1 MRLRHPSRCDRARSH
16 DRVCCSLLE
25 DPATLYRS
33 ASDERRRR
41 LNQAIFTHLF
51 VCNAKMTDS
60 SVTPPL
66 AELLAADAGLHALQ
80 ATSSESA
87 VASALEAKLTKLGP
101 HNTGAAGSTS
111 GGSVALAKDLYQ
123 AVRSRDDCSKHSVV
137 RAVGLEP
144 TSSFEHRHLKP
155 ARQPIAP
162 RPRDGDA
169 TAFRPARFCRWG

>member
-1 MRLRHPSRCDRARSH
+1 MKFTEQLDDIVDDLPGAELFIDVCLR
-16 DRVCCSLLE
+16 LLE

-33 ASDERRRR
+33 ASDETRRR

-51 VCNAKMTDS
+51 VYNEKMTDS

-87 VASALEAKLTKLGP
+87 AVSALEAKLTKLGP
-101 HNTGAAGSTS
+101 HNKGAAGSTS

-137 RAVGLEP
+137 REGGLEP
-144 TSSFEHRHLKP
+144 
-155 ARQPIAP
+155 P
-162 RPRDGDA
+162 RPKTMA
-169 TAFRPARFCRWG
+169 PKAIAYT